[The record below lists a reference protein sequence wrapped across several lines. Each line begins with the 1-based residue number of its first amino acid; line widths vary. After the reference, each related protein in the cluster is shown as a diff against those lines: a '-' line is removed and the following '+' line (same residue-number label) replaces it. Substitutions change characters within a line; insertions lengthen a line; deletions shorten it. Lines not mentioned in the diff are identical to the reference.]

1 MRDLF
6 STVLHRMPT
15 WPPYSPLSC
24 TASAMGRRGRREGL
38 VNPQRQ
44 RQRRME
50 EAVGSSWGS
59 ADRLPV
65 ERPDTHCRP
74 VW

>member
-6 STVLHRMPT
+6 STVPHRIPT

-24 TASAMGRRGRREGL
+24 TASAMGRREGL
-38 VNPQRQ
+38 VNPQ